1 MRNIEFRGRKRYG
14 DGTFAPWFYGWYI
27 DYYIFHEIHDKQ
39 GVEHS
44 VEPETVGEWTG
55 LYDKHFRRIYE
66 GDVLKFSW
74 DSPCGLVEFL
84 GMVKF
89 RANDAAFRVWCDNLK
104 DWAVFSVFSRNDMEV
119 IGNIFDNPELKEK
132 FGKHWEQ
139 E

>member
-1 MRNIEFRGRKRYG
+1 MRNIEFRGRCNLVNGFMWNYG
-14 DGTFAPWFYGWYI
+14 RLNTAHLKPSIISSLGSETI
-27 DYYIFHEIHDKQ
+27 
-39 GVEHS
+39 

-74 DSPCGLVEFL
+74 DSPCGLVEYS

-89 RANDAAFRVWCDNLK
+89 CAKDAAFRVWCDDLK
-104 DWAVFSVFSRNDMEV
+104 DWSGFSDVSRNDMKV

-139 E
+139 

>member
-1 MRNIEFRGRKRYG
+1 MRNIEFRGRCNLVNGFMWNYG
-14 DGTFAPWFYGWYI
+14 RLNTAHLKPSIIGSLGSETI
-27 DYYIFHEIHDKQ
+27 
-39 GVEHS
+39 

-74 DSPCGLVEFL
+74 DSPCGPVEFL

-89 RANDAAFRVWCDNLK
+89 RAKDAAFRFWYDDFK
-104 DWAVFSVFSRNDMEV
+104 DWAGLSGVSRNDMEV
-119 IGNIFDNPELKEK
+119 IGNIFDNPDLKDK